1 MRDHLK
7 KIMKDLDDDQ
17 IETFLLWVWD
27 QDIASEARDIYEDKD
42 LQLERYL
49 ENSSDSCIECSFD
62 NFMQAGIERSI
73 FLYTKMREKTQKKL
87 NETIS
92 KILF

>member
-1 MRDHLK
+1 M
-7 KIMKDLDDDQ
+7 MKNLDDNQ

-49 ENSSDSCIECSFD
+49 ENSSDSCIECTFD
-62 NFMQAGIERSI
+62 NFMQSWMERSI
-73 FLYTKMREKTQKKL
+73 FLYGKIREQTQKKL
-87 NETIS
+87 DETIS
-92 KILF
+92 KILH